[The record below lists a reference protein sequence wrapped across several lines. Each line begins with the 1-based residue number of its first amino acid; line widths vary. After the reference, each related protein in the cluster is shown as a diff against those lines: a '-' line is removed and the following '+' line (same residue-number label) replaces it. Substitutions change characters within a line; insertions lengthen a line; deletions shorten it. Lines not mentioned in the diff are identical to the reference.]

1 MEYSE
6 QQVGGAEYGD
16 IKTRK
21 KTAFPFFILHE
32 CGDGVR
38 RVAEKVSRDVIG
50 VTDTQTEV
58 SVVEICAK
66 GKKDTQHHSQAV
78 FVATDG
84 CGERAEKLLYEIPE
98 LKRVKGK
105 KESYAFLIREMF
117 WRRLKMRLLYT
128 EVIGW
133 EQFTDYFIF
142 QNFLV

>member
-21 KTAFPFFILHE
+21 EDSIPIFYFYTNVGTAY
-32 CGDGVR
+32 
-38 RVAEKVSRDVIG
+38 AELQQKVSRDVIG

-105 KESYAFLIREMF
+105 K
-117 WRRLKMRLLYT
+117 
-128 EVIGW
+128 
-133 EQFTDYFIF
+133 
-142 QNFLV
+142 

>member
-21 KTAFPFFILHE
+21 EDSIPFFYFYTK

-84 CGERAEKLLYEIPE
+84 CGERQKSFY
-98 LKRVKGK
+98 
-105 KESYAFLIREMF
+105 
-117 WRRLKMRLLYT
+117 MR
-128 EVIGW
+128 
-133 EQFTDYFIF
+133 F
-142 QNFLV
+142 QN